1 MKTLYEKIATLY
13 PGIVVDNRLVDVK
26 LRNDFDGRGDYIE
39 SWDNIEFVQPTQ
51 DQLDSIE

>member
-13 PGIVVDNRLVDVK
+13 PDIVVDNRLVDVSV
-26 LRNDFDGRGDYIE
+26 RNDSDGRGDYIE
-39 SWDNIEFVQPTQ
+39 SWDNTEFVQPTQ